1 VNICVR
7 PATAWR
13 GVQGVPDFCETKRT
27 DWVRA
32 ARGGTA
38 DCRSVKTYSRHDFV
52 QGEWPAELKRGVQEQ
67 AQRFESCLVEFARQA
82 FGRAGPAQVRRATFV
97 LAEVPVVAVKTH
109 LQRGEPPPPLVD
121 ELIRTTY
128 HAIVGT
134 APLREAM
141 KDAETDR

>member
-1 VNICVR
+1 
-7 PATAWR
+7 
-13 GVQGVPDFCETKRT
+13 
-27 DWVRA
+27 
-32 ARGGTA
+32 
-38 DCRSVKTYSRHDFV
+38 V

-67 AQRFESCLVEFARQA
+67 AQRFESCLVDFARQA
-82 FGRAGPAQVRRATFV
+82 FGRAGPTQVRRATLV

-109 LQRGEPPPPLVD
+109 LQPGEPPPLVD
-121 ELIRTTY
+121 ELITTTY